1 MPTADCIRAGKRV
14 VNTFSFLMVLVL
26 GFIKN

>member
-1 MPTADCIRAGKRV
+1 MPTVDCTKAGKRV